1 MQSPVTFDVYRS
13 STKFEDET
21 PDDGITNEDMM
32 DFVSTLTKVREKQ
45 KFGAENEWHMSIR
58 DLDRQDD
65 VGNPYYYYI
74 LETVP
79 SFGNEL
85 YEVNEAEGT
94 ILIKNRIAPKIVNLT
109 VTKAALKDDP
119 RQESLDIPFDF
130 TLKLQADKDHPIQSW
145 KVYTDTEAPE
155 NDLVTNE
162 SGEVKFKLKPT
173 NPDDAQSTDGASIIL
188 NLPAGVTASVT
199 ETYNAEYTVATTAS
213 VDGTVSDDGR
223 TFSYKTD
230 SGTKSVTLTYTNT
243 LHVVCKVVPDGSSK
257 PVVFES
263 LKSALTYIRKNS
275 DDFTSPWTI
284 YMLEDYTIPVTDIV
298 SVGDGE
304 SLILTTASKTDP
316 LFPFTPHKDPDRA
329 VITRGGAGDSMLK
342 NAGTLTLENICLDGG
357 NIRASGDGGLVYSTG
372 TLNLNGSTT
381 LRNSVTDGRG
391 GAIYVTGMEKTVE
404 EQPAYVKGE
413 INIENGVTITGN
425 SAPSASALYLNGTL
439 NMTGGN
445 ITNNTGAIDGA
456 VVIMDATDVI
466 HLSGSPVIFGNTSDK
481 NKAANLYI
489 GVDSDKAVTVIAPGL
504 GSEAHI
510 GVSAM
515 DSHMLIGEQF
525 ATADFDQTANLNRFV
540 NDEYGYRG
548 KLKDGTA
555 TNIVWDGL
563 TIEIQKIVDS
573 VGANP
578 ADRFTITLSSPYI
591 VMSSYVIEGTLDY
604 TITPKIMNKP
614 GRIVLNNVKDGDSI
628 KISPLPVGDYTI
640 SESASNYAPVY
651 KIAET
656 GETPKE
662 IEGGSFY
669 AENNSS
675 ITVTNTRRLAAVKLK
690 KTLDDRLKAAEE
702 TQRFDFTVTLTEE
715 DGTKV
720 SGFTLAEGITTNE
733 NGVASFTMLPT
744 NAAPVIREFKAPV
757 GATMTITETIDPN
770 YEITASAKTMPK
782 TGEGTAITDADE
794 DNDNIFTFTVTD
806 DGADVTFANV
816 RKMAEIELSKTL
828 TGKVSKTESFTFTL
842 TLTNGNTPV
851 ANYEVYRDETDP
863 SNSITT
869 NEEGVA
875 EITLS
880 FGKNETTPKSIP
892 LTIPEGTKLV
902 VAETEVKKDVG
913 GTQKAIYDT
922 TYSINGGTGTSGL
935 KATIN
940 QVSDSDH
947 SIVFNNTRKTNTI
960 TVKNTVSGYSGNV
973 VPFTFTATVTDG
985 GENQDDYDLYGF
997 TDGEMTFELTT
1008 GQSRALTVPYG
1019 ATLTVEESMIIHH
1032 DDGRDEKIDV
1042 IGYETKIK
1050 HGNTDLGLTTED
1062 TFQVTGDVTVA
1073 FTNTQLINL
1082 VIVNNTPLAFVDV
1095 QVKIRDATV
1104 MYRVNDLKNGQ
1115 EPVDSFDPGEHQAT
1129 ISVDAGKTAILEV
1142 NHTAPKGKKI
1152 EEYEDPYTVTIST
1165 PVDGYYYTINNEPSF
1180 HEFANPAI
1188 AHIYNKS
1195 DNVPFGGSL
1204 RYSVSDSTITISVQP
1219 LVSFDSNGGA
1229 WTTAMD
1235 GYHDRNGDRKVYQT
1249 AVDSGKTVARP
1260 TPDPIYPT
1268 AEGIGLLGWT
1278 ADEAFAKDG
1287 HTAGEDISAKAYNFD
1302 TPVTAPLTLYAVWAK
1317 PARSTKTVTLKNS
1330 TGDRMNLSLTL
1341 VNSSRVGKITLADTD
1356 TVTVITDK
1364 SGKASI
1370 DLDNGNF
1377 INLSIPDSTKLVIEG
1392 IASGILSISEEF
1404 ADSDS
1409 EEGSYTIA
1417 SVQRDGTVTFVPG
1430 VCKITDVEGAVLY
1443 DANGKPA
1450 VYGTLSAAFTA
1461 YNGTLYTD
1469 ASHTTRAAQAAV
1481 KMLVDEYAVTGKLDF
1496 PNKNMTL
1503 TTADKDDG
1511 DFPFFG
1517 IQDRATLYRPADF
1530 TGNRMLSLETNE
1542 RNVTLENL
1550 VLDGRNRNSGLVY
1563 LGQTKSTLTIGSGVT
1578 MCNVV
1583 YTEGDAY
1590 GGAIRAYNGTLN
1602 ITAGRF
1608 TNLNAKYGGAISVEK
1623 TAILNLSGTGGS
1635 ARFEECSAEINGG
1648 AVYYTSSS
1656 NLTIDG
1662 GSDNGFEVD
1671 ENGNTRFD
1679 GEGKKIEVS
1688 NPGIVFLSCTAKGTE
1703 KTCGGGA
1710 IFIYSGGTVS
1720 IQGCSFAECSARV
1733 NQNDDRTSGGGAIA
1747 ARNVNSI
1754 TVSNCTFRAC
1764 DTMTTGGAVF
1774 AKIKD
1779 GTSMTVNNCI
1789 FRNDSCK
1796 GQGGGIGVY
1805 QNNENSQTTALLT
1818 VNGCSFENCS
1828 SGTQNG
1834 SGGAIQSYLPCM
1846 SLNNSEFSDCWAGK
1860 EGGGINNYFGN
1871 NYTQQWAKSYIN
1883 MSGCTFTR
1891 CRAEDRF
1898 QVDIVIHYG
1907 GALNTKA
1914 NTVNVD
1920 DCEFVEC
1927 VSTLRD
1933 GGALH
1938 LGGCGAGSSATI
1950 SNSTFTS
1957 CTAKKH
1963 GGAVFSSAE
1972 KLEVSGSTFN
1982 GCQST
1987 ADNGGAVYHGMN
1999 CRSEDYV
2006 KKETK
2011 ITNCKF
2017 KQGCGAAINGS
2028 AVWTAAQSAVITGCT
2043 IEGCTTGNSGA
2054 IYLSDK
2060 DVRINTSSNKE
2071 TGTTAISVP
2080 MPSGALTRATLT
2092 GGSITGCQAVSG
2104 SAVYVGNSATFS
2116 SRIVDGDTVTDS
2128 PLTVS
2133 GNTVSA
2139 LNSGA
2144 IQTVDTGM
2152 LYFEGNVKVE
2162 NNTCSADAANHHHDV
2177 LMQINDNTIIN
2188 TTENGLGSGANIGV
2202 YVSDPNSAYANHGQ
2216 YSQPFGTYH
2225 NSPAG
2230 SNFLDAFFNDRD
2242 SELYGYQGDTFIHW
2256 GFYVCKITDKEGNTL
2271 KRTNGRDAVYQQLSQ
2286 AFDEFKDVK
2295 DDNGETGKAVYIKML
2310 VEDYAIRQDA
2320 AISNFPVTT
2329 PTTPAANITLT
2340 TASRSDDNHPYRGT
2354 EGTVSTIY
2362 RTNSENPNPLFDLGD
2377 SGATFQL
2384 RDITLD
2390 GRRNDK
2396 TATEGA
2402 YKLIT
2407 ANTGEI
2413 VVNSGT
2419 TLQYA
2424 KGDTGAAI
2432 TGVKVTIKGS
2442 YDAEKKAPTVKITNC
2457 TATLSGGAISTQDL
2471 TITNTSEEPGEYGT
2485 AFTNCTSGTET
2496 ESGKGGA
2503 IHAAGTAVTMAG
2515 ASFTGCS
2522 STGEGGVLFHNYSND
2537 TGTESAATAIT
2548 NCAFNDSEATGG
2560 AGGAVSSNAAT
2571 LTVNG
2576 SSFDTIKAAGNG
2588 GAISHTG
2595 TEGTTITN
2603 TTFTDCLTDTTDTTV
2618 GFGGSVYTEAK
2629 TVTLNGGEFNTSTSA
2644 NHGGALY
2651 CQSNVEDSAATVSG
2665 TSFVNCSSNFR
2676 DGAGGAIYSRTKV
2689 LTLQDDSATE
2699 TATTINACKAMAYSG
2714 AVYMETSGSTL
2725 NVKDSTVIS
2734 GCYANEGGAIYLKA
2748 GVTMNL
2754 TDSPTFSRN
2763 GYTNKEDGT
2772 IENAA
2777 NGACIYLEYSSLEES
2792 SRINLSGSP
2801 KFSRNI
2807 LTNKINKEGC
2817 DEKGYL
2823 VNGGV
2828 KDYPRQD
2835 IFMAGYWSATP
2846 YAKNAYSIY
2855 IVGELKGEIWIWP
2868 QCYPHKKPNTQFAK
2882 IDLEDGVSLSDTALA
2897 TTLGMLRNALA
2908 DGNDTETDDNHT
2920 ECTNGEHLAGVQVGK
2935 DYVNV
2940 YWDRM
2945 YAVSFMK
2952 KDNKAVPVPGAEFT
2966 LYKDIDCREADVVAK
2981 AVSLEG
2987 AGLFDPDRG
2996 KVEFTSIR
3004 IGAYYMKE
3012 SKVPLSFKEN
3022 NIKYLVLVGTPYLS
3036 KNSDS
3041 ASLWEAGGPLDV
3053 SDAETL
3059 VPRYTIDT
3067 GRYYGIFPLD
3077 ENNKAVLRAN
3087 IGSANVGIENIR
3099 NDFQASFMKV
3109 DSDKKALPGAAFTIY
3124 TAILGSDGQPQTYDD
3139 GYPKLVRWSRDG
3151 LTYPDPVVSADDT
3164 DKFKDKYNN
3173 TLPAG
3178 VVYFRE
3184 LPLGTYYLLETYYP
3198 ERNGEGKRTYYLES
3212 DRVFKLD
3219 LEENPNE
3226 QGKAV
3231 VTLSEWKPKEGD
3243 PTNYDKLEKDGKY
3256 YVVGNQEIV
3265 CKLTDADNN
3274 LLYTQGRHE
3283 IQDGETSSYR
3293 LFPAI
3298 YPTLEEGF
3306 AAAQTGSFVDK
3317 DGNPISEE
3325 NPIDLML
3332 QVLKDYTLKKEI
3344 VYSNNSRNL
3353 TLTTAPITLNSQAP
3367 KHSKDRYIFSTT
3379 RTSDTSRALIT
3390 RGYSATGSSGAL
3402 ITIKDGA
3409 TMTVQSITL
3418 NGQKSQFNGRAIHI
3432 QDGQLKILADQRYQE
3447 RTVFEEFAV
3456 NADGSIDAK
3465 GGAIL
3470 LDDNTSLTIDG
3481 GYYRAAVF
3489 SKNQVVNE
3497 ITDVAHTGA
3506 DGGAIA
3512 VGAYCTFSIT
3522 NAQFDNNH
3530 AISSTAKK
3538 GNGGAISINRTKD
3551 AAEMM
3556 NLPIYNVVF
3565 SGNSASYQGGAIR
3578 AAENCSLV
3586 VNNCTFANNKA
3597 NTFTGQ
3603 TDAPGEG
3610 GAIAVLSRKDSP
3622 STLTISEGIFT
3633 GNSAAGSKG
3642 GAVKIGG
3649 YGELTLTGNVDMSGN
3664 TAANGGAVTV
3674 APGARVT
3681 MESGTIRSNTASAN
3695 GGAFYV
3701 EAKQEEDGTVTSGSL
3716 TISGGS
3722 VTENKASLGSAV
3734 FVANNAKAT
3743 ITNAGI
3749 TDNTASASNGGAI
3762 NVGGPNARL
3771 YFGDTPTVFDNFN
3784 TQDKNQQMN
3793 LVLSENYN
3801 DVINTTTGGLV
3812 DGVIGVFVIESDS
3825 TVFENHGLPGMP
3837 FGTFGDTATRFNP
3850 QVFRSDHALALYGV
3864 KNNEDTSDTLI
3875 YWVDVICKLT
3885 DAANDKILYQDINLT
3900 INGKKEVRKAQ
3911 AVYARITEPDD
3922 PESDPNGFNASHQGF
3937 DAAQGK
3943 LYVRDESSYR
3953 FSDYPNNANTTVKLK
3968 MLKDYDLDKSILY
3981 KGSRMVTFTTAET
3994 SDTRKDWGDYFC
4006 FNTDRTGADGK
4017 ALIRRGFAN
4026 DSMIKVTG
4034 TRLTLT
4040 DITLDGAKDTYKSSA
4055 NGGIVNVASG
4065 SALTVESGAALQ
4077 DSETTGNG
4085 GAVYVET
4092 NGTATITGGTING
4105 NTAANGAGVY
4115 LDWRNADNH
4124 AILNLSGNPDFGGT
4138 DRKGGND
4145 TDKDD
4150 LKGTDGNF
4158 VRKDS
4163 NDSSFKTEDKEPTNG
4178 GKAYPKDGNL
4188 YLVRQDIFI
4197 PGTAQ
4202 PHTAIRVTGEITS
4215 GDGTIWVWANGKT
4228 DTVNHYEMLKQ
4239 FAVYTGNGTLQDA
4252 SMRAFRNAQPDSLT
4266 NCGGDYLTGQKGE
4279 AINNW
4284 ECIYWTGGFNV
4295 VLRKI
4300 DSFGKDMNDAT
4311 FTLYRSDNNGLP
4323 TNDAFQRSVN
4333 GTMQNVTA
4341 TSRNYTEGESLEI
4354 RVRIDAD
4361 NAESR
4366 TVYGNSLVL
4375 FEKIPVGTYYVRET
4389 GVRINGVD
4397 KTADYRTAEEQY
4409 KLVIDASGWY
4419 TLYTP
4424 IHNVDGTISWTQA
4437 NLSTAPTTLFVSD
4450 ANGKYTKPT
4459 AAVGASANTLE
4470 VYTLLNAPKIERK
4483 VILRKVVE
4491 NSYEALQG
4499 AQFRIFSADMSEIIS
4514 RPDYNDTLGAYQTL
4528 ASGVYFVGKLSAGTY
4543 YLVET
4548 SAPNAANAGKV
4559 FKLTVNTDGSTTA
4572 PAELG
4577 KIDVSTADK
4586 IPDNLKHQV
4595 TAW

>member
-1 MQSPVTFDVYRS
+1 M
-13 STKFEDET
+13 
-21 PDDGITNEDMM
+21 
-32 DFVSTLTKVREKQ
+32 
-45 KFGAENEWHMSIR
+45 
-58 DLDRQDD
+58 
-65 VGNPYYYYI
+65 
-74 LETVP
+74 
-79 SFGNEL
+79 
-85 YEVNEAEGT
+85 
-94 ILIKNRIAPKIVNLT
+94 
-109 VTKAALKDDP
+109 
-119 RQESLDIPFDF
+119 
-130 TLKLQADKDHPIQSW
+130 
-145 KVYTDTEAPE
+145 
-155 NDLVTNE
+155 
-162 SGEVKFKLKPT
+162 
-173 NPDDAQSTDGASIIL
+173 
-188 NLPAGVTASVT
+188 
-199 ETYNAEYTVATTAS
+199 
-213 VDGTVSDDGR
+213 
-223 TFSYKTD
+223 
-230 SGTKSVTLTYTNT
+230 
-243 LHVVCKVVPDGSSK
+243 
-257 PVVFES
+257 
-263 LKSALTYIRKNS
+263 
-275 DDFTSPWTI
+275 
-284 YMLEDYTIPVTDIV
+284 
-298 SVGDGE
+298 
-304 SLILTTASKTDP
+304 
-316 LFPFTPHKDPDRA
+316 
-329 VITRGGAGDSMLK
+329 
-342 NAGTLTLENICLDGG
+342 
-357 NIRASGDGGLVYSTG
+357 
-372 TLNLNGSTT
+372 
-381 LRNSVTDGRG
+381 
-391 GAIYVTGMEKTVE
+391 
-404 EQPAYVKGE
+404 
-413 INIENGVTITGN
+413 
-425 SAPSASALYLNGTL
+425 
-439 NMTGGN
+439 
-445 ITNNTGAIDGA
+445 
-456 VVIMDATDVI
+456 
-466 HLSGSPVIFGNTSDK
+466 
-481 NKAANLYI
+481 
-489 GVDSDKAVTVIAPGL
+489 
-504 GSEAHI
+504 
-510 GVSAM
+510 
-515 DSHMLIGEQF
+515 
-525 ATADFDQTANLNRFV
+525 
-540 NDEYGYRG
+540 
-548 KLKDGTA
+548 
-555 TNIVWDGL
+555 
-563 TIEIQKIVDS
+563 
-573 VGANP
+573 
-578 ADRFTITLSSPYI
+578 
-591 VMSSYVIEGTLDY
+591 
-604 TITPKIMNKP
+604 
-614 GRIVLNNVKDGDSI
+614 
-628 KISPLPVGDYTI
+628 
-640 SESASNYAPVY
+640 
-651 KIAET
+651 
-656 GETPKE
+656 
-662 IEGGSFY
+662 
-669 AENNSS
+669 
-675 ITVTNTRRLAAVKLK
+675 
-690 KTLDDRLKAAEE
+690 TLDDRLKAADEA
-702 TQRFDFTVTLTEE
+702 QSFNFSVNLTEA
-715 DGTKV
+715 DGTAV
-720 SGFTLAEGITTNE
+720 SGFPLAEGITTNAS
-733 NGVASFTMLPT
+733 GVASFKMLPT

-770 YEITASAKTMPK
+770 YEITASALTMPK
-782 TGEGTAITDADE
+782 PGEGTAITDADE
-794 DNDNIFTFTVTD
+794 DNDNIFTFSVTD

-816 RKMAEIELSKTL
+816 RKMAEIELRKNL
-828 TGKVSKTESFTFTL
+828 TGKVSETESFEYTVTL
-842 TLTNGNTPV
+842 TRADDQP
-851 ANYEVYRDETDP
+851 AKNYIMYRDNADT
-863 SNSITT
+863 SKNITT
-869 NEEGVA
+869 GEDGKATIILSIGKDESTKA
-875 EITLS
+875 IT
-880 FGKNETTPKSIP
+880 

-902 VAETEVKKDVG
+902 VAETDANGHAEF
-913 GTQKAIYDT
+913 YDT
-922 TYSINGGTGTSGL
+922 SYSINGGATRTGT
-935 KATIN
+935 ATIN
-940 QVSDSDH
+940 SVSDADK
-947 SIVFNNTRKTNTI
+947 SIAFTNSRKMRTI
-960 TVKNTVSGYSGNV
+960 TVTNTVSGYVGNV
-973 VPFTFTATVTDG
+973 VPFTFTAEVTDANEIPAE
-985 GENQDDYDLYGF
+985 GEVSDYDANGF
-997 TDGEMTFELTT
+997 ENGVLKFELIT
-1008 GQSRALTVPYG
+1008 GQQKELVVPYG
-1019 ATLTVEESMIIHH
+1019 AKFKVTETMVVKDEETGKNKEIN
-1032 DDGRDEKIDV
+1032 V
-1042 IGYETKIK
+1042 IGYKTKVK
-1050 HGNTDLGLTTED
+1050 HGNDKDKEATSDEFAISTSLK
-1062 TFQVTGDVTVA
+1062 VA
-1073 FTNTQLINL
+1073 FSNEQLINL
-1082 VIVNNTPLAFVDV
+1082 VLVNNTVSKLENVS
-1095 QVKIRDATV
+1095 VKIANATE
-1104 MYRVNDLKNGQ
+1104 MYRVNEAKDGQ
-1115 EPVDSFDPGEHQAT
+1115 IKLDMTTDDKFNPDSNTATVNVKPGT
-1129 ISVDAGKTAILEV
+1129 SAILEV
-1142 NHTAPKGKKI
+1142 SYKNGAA
-1152 EEYEDPYTVTIST
+1152 YTVTGKT
-1165 PVDGYYYTINNEPSF
+1165 PADGYYYIIRNESAY
-1180 HEFANPAI
+1180 HEDAKPPI
-1188 AHIYNKS
+1188 LHKYNIEDFKAEGKLKYG
-1195 DNVPFGGSL
+1195 VA
-1204 RYSVSDSTITISVQP
+1204 DSTVIINEQP
-1219 LVSFDSNGGA
+1219 MVSFDVNGGA
-1229 WTTAMD
+1229 WTTQMD
-1235 GYHDRNGDRKVYQT
+1235 GYHDRDGDRKVYQK
-1249 AVDSGKTVARP
+1249 AVNSGETVAVP
-1260 TPDPIYPT
+1260 SPAPVYPT
-1268 AEGIGLLGWT
+1268 AEGIAFLGWT
-1278 ADEAFAKDG
+1278 EDKAFAEAG
-1287 HTAGEDISAKAYNFD
+1287 HAEGEDISEHAYDFN
-1302 TPVTAPLTLYAVWAK
+1302 TLVTASITLYAVWAK
-1317 PARSTKTVTLKNS
+1317 PARDERVVTVRNGHNESLDVTATLTQSDSAVADYPIADGLTTNAEGQASFTLPAGESKNL
-1330 TGDRMNLSLTL
+1330 TLPDGAKLELSLDKESLAVSSEYTL
-1341 VNSSRVGKITLADTD
+1341 T
-1356 TVTVITDK
+1356 
-1364 SGKASI
+1364 AS
-1370 DLDNGNF
+1370 DDN
-1377 INLSIPDSTKLVIEG
+1377 K
-1392 IASGILSISEEF
+1392 
-1404 ADSDS
+1404 
-1409 EEGSYTIA
+1409 SYT
-1417 SVQRDGTVTFVPG
+1417 VDPVNRDGTVTFIPG
-1430 VCKITDVEGAVLY
+1430 VCKITDAGDAVLY

-1461 YNGTLYTD
+1461 YNGILYTD
-1469 ASHTTRAAQAAV
+1469 ASHTTPAAQAAV
-1481 KMLVDEYAVTGKLDF
+1481 KMLVDEYEISSKHNF
-1496 PNKNMTL
+1496 PTKDVIL
-1503 TTADKDDG
+1503 TTAGKNDTT
-1511 DFPFFG
+1511 FPYVG
-1517 IQDRATLYRPADF
+1517 TLTRSTLYRADAF
-1530 TGNRMLSLETNE
+1530 TGDTCFAIETSGRKVTLTNIILDGHDIPVAKGKNGGLIYINQKNSE
-1542 RNVTLENL
+1542 LIITAGSTLRNVRFTDYDDSNNSRGGAIYVKAGTLKVDAGLFSNLHARRGGAICAEESAVLSITGSNGSTQFEKCYTEPQSNNKGDDGGAIYYGASGALVINGGEDKENPGIIFRSCAAL
-1550 VLDGRNRNSGLVY
+1550 ASASDNSSGDGGAIYATKVSVKISGCAFIECSAKDTLNGNKEKGYGGGAICGINVPKLTVDQCSFTDCDTSLSGGAISAQITTSYGEEKQVEILNCSFDRCNAAAQGGAIGVYQSVTNKNTATTRIYVYNS
-1563 LGQTKSTLTIGSGVT
+1563 TFSNCSTGATIGSG
-1578 MCNVV
+1578 
-1583 YTEGDAY
+1583 
-1590 GGAIRAYNGTLN
+1590 GAL
-1602 ITAGRF
+1602 
-1608 TNLNAKYGGAISVEK
+1608 
-1623 TAILNLSGTGGS
+1623 
-1635 ARFEECSAEINGG
+1635 
-1648 AVYYTSSS
+1648 
-1656 NLTIDG
+1656 
-1662 GSDNGFEVD
+1662 
-1671 ENGNTRFD
+1671 
-1679 GEGKKIEVS
+1679 
-1688 NPGIVFLSCTAKGTE
+1688 
-1703 KTCGGGA
+1703 
-1710 IFIYSGGTVS
+1710 
-1720 IQGCSFAECSARV
+1720 
-1733 NQNDDRTSGGGAIA
+1733 
-1747 ARNVNSI
+1747 
-1754 TVSNCTFRAC
+1754 
-1764 DTMTTGGAVF
+1764 
-1774 AKIKD
+1774 
-1779 GTSMTVNNCI
+1779 
-1789 FRNDSCK
+1789 
-1796 GQGGGIGVY
+1796 
-1805 QNNENSQTTALLT
+1805 
-1818 VNGCSFENCS
+1818 
-1828 SGTQNG
+1828 
-1834 SGGAIQSYLPCM
+1834 QSYLPCM
-1846 SLNNSEFSDCWAGK
+1846 ELEKSVFSDCWCGR
-1860 EGGGINNYFGN
+1860 EGGGINQYFGGSF
-1871 NYTQQWAKSYIN
+1871 TESTWTKS
-1883 MSGCTFTR
+1883 SFTLTNCEFYR
-1891 CRAEDRF
+1891 CRAEDRST
-1898 QVDIVIHYG
+1898 QDALVHYG
-1907 GALNTKA
+1907 GGVNSKA
-1914 NTVNVD
+1914 HTVVVSD
-1920 DCEFVEC
+1920 SYFEDC
-1927 VSTLRD
+1927 VSTLKE

-1938 LGGCGAGSSATI
+1938 FGAMGTNSSATVKT
-1950 SNSTFTS
+1950 STFKNCS
-1957 CTAKKH
+1957 AK
-1963 GGAVFSSAE
+1963 
-1972 KLEVSGSTFN
+1972 VSGGGVFASNEVLTIEDSQFY
-1982 GCQST
+1982 GCSSLT
-1987 ADNGGAVYHGMN
+1987 SNGGAVCHFRNNRGDSTQKN
-1999 CRSEDYV
+1999 LTIKNSTFGVDPADSESL
-2006 KKETK
+2006 
-2011 ITNCKF
+2011 
-2017 KQGCGAAINGS
+2017 GCSATQNG
-2028 AVWTAAQSAVITGCT
+2028 
-2043 IEGCTTGNSGA
+2043 GA
-2054 IYLSDK
+2054 IWTRATTDVTLNNLTIQNATAGVNGGGVYLD
-2060 DVRINTSSNKE
+2060 
-2071 TGTTAISVP
+2071 TTV
-2080 MPSGALTRATLT
+2080 TKATLT

-2144 IQTVDTGM
+2144 IQTVDTGK

-2216 YSQPFGTYH
+2216 YSQPFGTYD
-2225 NSPAG
+2225 STTTKG
-2230 SNFLDAFFNDRD
+2230 SDYLDAFFNDRD

-2256 GFYVCKITDKEGNTL
+2256 GFYVCKITDEEGNTL
-2271 KRTNGRDAVYQQLSQ
+2271 KRPNGRDAVYQQLSE
-2286 AFDEFKDVK
+2286 AFDEFTSVTG
-2295 DDNGETGKAVYIKML
+2295 GEPVYIKML

-2362 RTNSENPNPLFDLGD
+2362 RTNSTNPLFNLGD

-2407 ANTGEI
+2407 ANSGEI

-2424 KGDTGAAI
+2424 KGDNGAAI
-2432 TGVKVTIKGS
+2432 TGVKVTINGS
-2442 YDAEKKAPTVKITNC
+2442 YDEEKKAPTVKITNC
-2457 TATLSGGAISTQDL
+2457 TATLSGGAISTQNL
-2471 TITNTSEEPGEYGT
+2471 TITNTSETPGEYGT
-2485 AFTNCTSGTET
+2485 VFTNCTSGTET
-2496 ESGKGGA
+2496 ESGKGGVIYA
-2503 IHAAGTAVTMAG
+2503 TGTAVSMAG
-2515 ASFTGCS
+2515 ASFTDCR
-2522 STGEGGVLFHNYSND
+2522 STGDGGVLFHGNN
-2537 TGTESAATAIT
+2537 TETAATAIT
-2548 NCAFNDSEATGG
+2548 NCAFTNSKTTGG

-2571 LTVNG
+2571 LTVEG
-2576 SSFDTIKAAGNG
+2576 SSFDTVEASGNG

-2595 TEGTTITN
+2595 TGGTTITN

-2629 TVTLNGGEFNTSTSA
+2629 TVTLNGGEFTNSTSA

-2651 CQSNVEDSAATVSG
+2651 CQSNADGSAATVSAATVSG
-2665 TSFVNCSSNFR
+2665 TSFVNCSSNFM

-2699 TATTINACKAMAYSG
+2699 TATTINACKALKYSG

-2725 NVKDSTVIS
+2725 NVKDNTVIS

-2754 TDSPTFSRN
+2754 TDSPTFSKN

-2777 NGACIYLEYSSLEES
+2777 NGACIYLEES

-2835 IFMAGYWSATP
+2835 IFMAGYSSDISND
-2846 YAKNAYSIY
+2846 KNADSIY

-2868 QCYPHKKPNTQFAK
+2868 QCYPHKKPNKQFAK
-2882 IDLEDGVSLSDTALA
+2882 IDPGVSLSDTALA

-2908 DGNDTETDDNHT
+2908 DGNDTKTDDNHT
-2920 ECTNGEHLAGVQVGK
+2920 ECTNGEHLAGVQVGT
-2935 DYVNV
+2935 DYENV

-2987 AGLFDPDRG
+2987 TWLFDPDRG

-3022 NIKYLVLVGTPYLS
+3022 NIKYLVLVGTPYLN

-3041 ASLWEAGGPLDV
+3041 ASLWENGGPLDV
-3053 SDAETL
+3053 PDAETL

-3109 DSDKKALPGAAFTIY
+3109 DSEKKALPGAAFTIY

-3151 LTYPDPVVSADDT
+3151 VNYPEPVESADGT
-3164 DKFKDKYNN
+3164 DKFKDKDNN

-3178 VVYFRE
+3178 MVYFRE

-3198 ERNGEGKRTYYLES
+3198 ERNGAGRRTYYLES
-3212 DRVFKLD
+3212 DRVFRLSI
-3219 LEENPNE
+3219 EEDETNN
-3226 QGKAV
+3226 GV
-3231 VTLSEWKPKEGD
+3231 TFTLSEWKPKEGD
-3243 PTNYDKLEKDGKY
+3243 PTNYDELEKDGKY

-3274 LLYTQGRHE
+3274 LLYMQGLHE
-3283 IQDGETSSYR
+3283 IQDGATSSYR

-3306 AAAQTGSFVDK
+3306 AAAQTRSFVDK

-3332 QVLKDYTLKKEI
+3332 QVLRDYTLKKEI

-3353 TLTTAPITLNSQAP
+3353 TFTTAPITLNSQAL

-3390 RGYSATGSSGAL
+3390 RGYSATDSSGAL

-3432 QDGQLKILADQRYQE
+3432 QDGQLKILADHRYQE
-3447 RTVFEEFAV
+3447 RTVFEDFAV
-3456 NADGSIDAK
+3456 NADGDIDAK

-3489 SKNQVVNE
+3489 SQNQVVNE

-3512 VGAYCTFSIT
+3512 VGAYCTFRIT
-3522 NAQFDNNH
+3522 NAQFNNNY
-3530 AISSTAKK
+3530 AVSSTAKK

-3565 SGNSASYQGGAIR
+3565 SDNSASYQGGAIR

-3586 VNNCTFANNKA
+3586 VNNCTFSKNQA

-3762 NVGGPNARL
+3762 NVGGPNARI

-3793 LVLSENYN
+3793 LVLSEDYN

-3837 FGTFGDTATRFNP
+3837 FGTFGDRATRFNP

-3885 DAANDKILYQDINLT
+3885 DDANDKILYQDINLT

-3911 AVYARITEPDD
+3911 AVYARITEPDN
-3922 PESDPNGFNASHQGF
+3922 PESDPNGFNASHEGF

-3943 LYVRDESSYR
+3943 LYVRDQSSYR

-3981 KGSRMVTFTTAET
+3981 KGSRTVTFTTAELKADLT
-3994 SDTRKDWGDYFC
+3994 QDKEKEMNGWGDYFW
-4006 FNTDRTGADGK
+4006 FKTDRTGADGK
-4017 ALIRRGFAN
+4017 ALIRRGFVN
-4026 DSMIKVTG
+4026 DSMIKATG

-4077 DSETTGNG
+4077 DSETTGYG

-4092 NGTATITGGTING
+4092 NGTATITGGVITG

-4115 LDWRNADNH
+4115 LDWSNANNH

-4284 ECIYWTGGFNV
+4284 ECIYWTGGFDV
-4295 VLRKI
+4295 VFLKM
-4300 DSFGKDMNDAT
+4300 DSFGKALPGAT
-4311 FTLYRSDNNGLP
+4311 FTLYSDPACTTQFEMTFSGSTP
-4323 TNDAFQRSVN
+4323 ATADGKRATTVSSD
-4333 GTMQNVTA
+4333 GTA
-4341 TSRNYTEGESLEI
+4341 TYTDKNGKTVRLLKGEVLLPKIPPKTFYLKETRVPTKDPEGNTFGYRNNETVYELRISGAGVLTMWTKDEAGNYTREVYKVQTKAAEGNNPAEHQY
-4354 RVRIDAD
+4354 RVMNI
-4361 NAESR
+4361 
-4366 TVYGNSLVL
+4366 
-4375 FEKIPVGTYYVRET
+4375 
-4389 GVRINGVD
+4389 
-4397 KTADYRTAEEQY
+4397 
-4409 KLVIDASGWY
+4409 
-4419 TLYTP
+4419 
-4424 IHNVDGTISWTQA
+4424 
-4437 NLSTAPTTLFVSD
+4437 STA
-4450 ANGKYTKPT
+4450 
-4459 AAVGASANTLE
+4459 
-4470 VYTLLNAPKIERK
+4470 ERK
-4483 VILRKVVE
+4483 VILRKVAE
-4491 NSYEALQG
+4491 KTNISLQN
-4499 AQFRIFSADMSEIIS
+4499 ARFRIFRYDGTPVTSTDINGTRTTVFVSAA
-4514 RPDYNDTLGAYQTL
+4514 N
-4528 ASGVYFVGKLSAGTY
+4528 GVYFIDRLEYGTY
-4543 YLVET
+4543 YLYEEK
-4548 SAPNAANAGKV
+4548 APTGYTDGKW
-4559 FKLTVNTDGSTTA
+4559 FTLTVSDDNKSGTIV
-4572 PAELG
+4572 AEPGNETITRLNANFV
-4577 KIDVSTADK
+4577 K
-4586 IPDNLKHQV
+4586 P
-4595 TAW
+4595 